1 MLSDFSLGRAEV
13 INERYFAIKIQ
24 GRFE

>member
-1 MLSDFSLGRAEV
+1 MLSNFSLGRAEV
-13 INERYFAIKIQ
+13 INERYFAIKRQ